1 VSRRLFAGRL
11 RSLESRS
18 KPGYKSDG
26 CRVGAKWDQSQCSR
40 TRSDPHKDG
49 TGRVGLTGDGVY
61 CTFRVETLQLYFP
74 FSSLFTFFT
83 FYVLSL
89 FSSPLRTLSTARAF
103 AVRRPSTAVH
113 RLPTNSTDVTT
124 TTTTTITPPHTHTH
138 HHHHHTTT
146 TTTTTTTTQPPP
158 QPQLHSTNHHPP
170 RASDQADR
178 KKARLA
184 SIPLGRFADP
194 DEIANVALFLAS
206 DGASYVNGQ
215 CLQVDGGWNIAP

>member
-103 AVRRPSTAVH
+103 AVRRSSTAVH
-113 RLPTNSTDVTT
+113 PLPTNSTDVTT
-124 TTTTTITPPHTHTH
+124 TTTP
-138 HHHHHTTT
+138 
-146 TTTTTTTTQPPP
+146 PPP
-158 QPQLHSTNHHPP
+158 QQQQQQQHNHHHNHNSTPP
-170 RASDQADR
+170 TITRHAHR
-178 KKARLA
+178 TRLT
-184 SIPLGRFADP
+184 GRRRDWHP
-194 DEIANVALFLAS
+194 S
-206 DGASYVNGQ
+206 RWGGSQ
-215 CLQVDGGWNIAP
+215 TQTRLQMSRCF